1 MGLIA
6 RALEMAGVAATLTS
20 WSGLIRRVAPP
31 RYTVTRMAR
40 GRTLGEPGDAAQQR
54 RILQATL
61 DLLAYDAP
69 IPMVRLSERAAD
81 AE

>member
-1 MGLIA
+1 VGLIA
-6 RALEMAGVAATLTS
+6 RALEMAGVATALTS

-31 RYTVTRMAR
+31 RCTVTRMAR

-61 DLLAYDAP
+61 ALLAHDAP
-69 IPMVRLSERAAD
+69 LPMVRLPEKAA
-81 AE
+81 EK